1 MAVGIFVKGLPH
13 GGPLHGGGGS
23 SKATGGL
30 MEKWIPSLPLWKS
43 VSAHGKPPG
52 NPSAPKLASRAVS
65 HRPLPF
71 PTAAKGSRAPLSHRP
86 YGELFYLQNNF
97 LFLTQADISFA
108 KKGDIFTW

>member
-1 MAVGIFVKGLPH
+1 
-13 GGPLHGGGGS
+13 
-23 SKATGGL
+23 

-71 PTAAKGSRAPLSHRP
+71 PTAAKAEPGSTFPQALLRVI
-86 YGELFYLQNNF
+86 LFTKTF
-97 LFLTQADISFA
+97 SLFNSSGHFIC
-108 KKGDIFTW
+108 